1 MMGWVEIGFYWKK
14 RSMVK
19 NFFVSFGK
27 RSLCKDFGMRILCGK
42 FYGLGKV
49 AGNIEGNEW
58 LWIVLKYL
66 TWFTRLWLEL
76 AISEV
81 YLYS

>member
-1 MMGWVEIGFYWKK
+1 
-14 RSMVK
+14 
-19 NFFVSFGK
+19 
-27 RSLCKDFGMRILCGK
+27 MRILCGK

-49 AGNIEGNEW
+49 AGNIEGNGW

-76 AISEV
+76 GISEV